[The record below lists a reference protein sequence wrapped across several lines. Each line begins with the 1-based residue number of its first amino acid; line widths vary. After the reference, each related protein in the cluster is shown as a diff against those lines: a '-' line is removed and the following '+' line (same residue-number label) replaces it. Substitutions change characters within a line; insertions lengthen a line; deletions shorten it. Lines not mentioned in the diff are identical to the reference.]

1 MVSLCVFCICVCHC
15 ISHLFPK
22 MNQNPR
28 RSYRKLTGWRSLWL
42 KHTMCS
48 NDTSRCHSCRFRQP
62 LEQWACRLLVFF
74 TRQRYVLPHGANVG
88 LSVTWF
94 YILTF
99 NFIFCTIRAPQSHQL
114 HTSRAWQSLITG
126 CRRLSWS
133 LNSRLYLPL
142 QPPCGQYF
150 FIGLE
155 FGWDFRSHHFSDC
168 KHLFSDYW
176 DFPFWLVF

>member
-1 MVSLCVFCICVCHC
+1 MLREKQGLARCWVCNQERPPPSPPALSRFLSSLLKVVSLCVFCICVCHC

-62 LEQWACRLLVFF
+62 LEQWACRLFVFF
-74 TRQRYVLPHGANVG
+74 TRQRYVLPHGANVV

-99 NFIFCTIRAPQSHQL
+99 NFIFCTFRASESDQL
-114 HTSRAWQSLITG
+114 LYSSTHRELDSLWLPG
-126 CRRLSWS
+126 VAAS
-133 LNSRLYLPL
+133 LDL
-142 QPPCGQYF
+142 
-150 FIGLE
+150 
-155 FGWDFRSHHFSDC
+155 
-168 KHLFSDYW
+168 
-176 DFPFWLVF
+176 